1 MPPPPS
7 LGATAVTPDI
17 GAPAAADVAA
27 PAAPAPATTVTEH
40 PPLTTILLNVA
51 HAIDHLVL
59 LIFATAVGAIAADFG
74 FSRWEDLMPFTA
86 GAFVLFGL
94 GSVPSGKLGDHW
106 GRRAMMV
113 VFHFGI
119 GVSCLLVSVTQNA
132 WQLAAALTLM
142 GAFASIYHPV
152 GIPMLVQHTKRPGAV
167 IGVNGLVGNLGI
179 AVAAVLTGFLVKYFG
194 WRMAFA
200 VPGLVT
206 LAIGVLFWRV
216 VPPEAAPPAR
226 RAPRQS
232 DLPRSELLKAVLVL
246 TITSTCGSLVF
257 NFTTNG
263 NGELMADR
271 LRAVTADPAVIGA
284 LLGVVYVIAS
294 FSQLAVGRA
303 IDRYP
308 LKRIFLFIVLTQI
321 PLFLVAMHSQGWA
334 FYALA
339 IVFMAFVFGAIPFT
353 DALIVRYVDDRMRS
367 RVAGVRLAIAF
378 GVSSLA
384 VWILGPLVKAN
395 GFPFLLALLAAI
407 AALSAVAVTQ
417 LPASRAPLSKP

>member
-1 MPPPPS
+1 MPPPS
-7 LGATAVTPDI
+7 
-17 GAPAAADVAA
+17 AAAAVSSDVI
-27 PAAPAPATTVTEH
+27 EH
-40 PPLTTILLNVA
+40 PPLTTVLLNVA

-59 LIFATAVGAIAADFG
+59 LIFATAVGAIAVDFG
-74 FSRWEDLMPFTA
+74 FARWEDLMPYAT

-94 GSVPSGKLGDHW
+94 GSVPAGRLGDHW

-119 GVSCLLVSVTQNA
+119 GVSCLLASITQNA
-132 WQLAAALTLM
+132 WQLAAALTVM

-152 GIPMLVQHTKRPGAV
+152 GIPMLVQHTTRPGAV

-194 WRMAFA
+194 WRMAFV
-200 VPGLVT
+200 VPGIVT
-206 LAIGVLFWRV
+206 IALGILFWRV
-216 VPPEAAPPAR
+216 VPQEAAPPSR
-226 RAPRQS
+226 RAAKQS
-232 DLPRSELLKAVLVL
+232 ALPRSELVKAVLVL
-246 TITSTCGSLVF
+246 TVTSTCGSLVF

-263 NGELMADR
+263 NVELMADR
-271 LRAVTADPAVIGA
+271 LRNVTADPAVIGA
-284 LLGVVYVIAS
+284 LLGLVYVIAS
-294 FSQLAVGRA
+294 FSQLVVGRA

-308 LKRIFLFIVLTQI
+308 LKRLFLSIVLAQI
-321 PLFLVAMHSQGWA
+321 PLFLLAALASGWV
-334 FYALA
+334 FYAVA

-384 VWILGPLVKAN
+384 VWMLGPLVKAN
-395 GFPFLLALLAAI
+395 GFSFLLMLLAVI
-407 AALSAVAVTQ
+407 AAVSAVAVTR
-417 LPASRAPLSKP
+417 LPAQRA

>member
-1 MPPPPS
+1 MPPPS
-7 LGATAVTPDI
+7 ATAAVSPD
-17 GAPAAADVAA
+17 V
-27 PAAPAPATTVTEH
+27 VEH
-40 PPLTTILLNVA
+40 PPLTTVLLNVA

-59 LIFATAVGAIAADFG
+59 LIFATAVGAIAVDFG
-74 FSRWEDLMPFTA
+74 FARWEDLMPYAT

-94 GSVPSGKLGDHW
+94 GSVPAGRLGDHW

-119 GVSCLLVSVTQNA
+119 GVSCLLASITQNA
-132 WQLAAALTLM
+132 WQLAAALTVM

-152 GIPMLVQHTKRPGAV
+152 GIPMLVQHTTRPGAV

-194 WRMAFA
+194 WRMAFV
-200 VPGLVT
+200 VPGIVT
-206 LAIGVLFWRV
+206 IALGILFWRV
-216 VPPEAAPPAR
+216 VPQEAAPPSR
-226 RAPRQS
+226 RAAKQS
-232 DLPRSELLKAVLVL
+232 ALPRSELVKAVLVL
-246 TITSTCGSLVF
+246 TVTSTCGSLVF

-263 NGELMADR
+263 NVELMADR
-271 LRAVTADPAVIGA
+271 LRNVTADPAVIGA
-284 LLGVVYVIAS
+284 LLGLVYVIAS
-294 FSQLAVGRA
+294 FSQLVVGRA

-308 LKRIFLFIVLTQI
+308 LKRLFLSIVLAQI
-321 PLFLVAMHSQGWA
+321 PLFLLAALASGWV
-334 FYALA
+334 FYAVA

-384 VWILGPLVKAN
+384 VWMLGPLVKAN
-395 GFPFLLALLAAI
+395 GFSFLLMLLAVI
-407 AALSAVAVTQ
+407 AAVSAVAVTR
-417 LPASRAPLSKP
+417 LPAQRA

>member
-1 MPPPPS
+1 MPPPS
-7 LGATAVTPDI
+7 
-17 GAPAAADVAA
+17 AAAAVSSDVI
-27 PAAPAPATTVTEH
+27 EH
-40 PPLTTILLNVA
+40 PPLTTVLLNVA

-59 LIFATAVGAIAADFG
+59 LIFATAVGAIAVDFG
-74 FSRWEDLMPFTA
+74 FARWEDLMPYAT

-94 GSVPSGKLGDHW
+94 GSVPAGRLGDHW

-119 GVSCLLVSVTQNA
+119 GVSCLLASITQNA
-132 WQLAAALTLM
+132 WQLAAALTVM

-152 GIPMLVQHTKRPGAV
+152 GIPMLVQHTTRPGAV

-194 WRMAFA
+194 WRMAFV
-200 VPGLVT
+200 VPGIVT
-206 LAIGVLFWRV
+206 IALGILFWRV
-216 VPPEAAPPAR
+216 VPQEAAPPSR
-226 RAPRQS
+226 RAAKQS
-232 DLPRSELLKAVLVL
+232 DLPRSELVKAVLVL
-246 TITSTCGSLVF
+246 TVTSTCGSLVF

-271 LRAVTADPAVIGA
+271 LRNVTADPAVIGA
-284 LLGVVYVIAS
+284 LLGLVYVIAS
-294 FSQLAVGRA
+294 FSQLVVGRA

-308 LKRIFLFIVLTQI
+308 LKRLFLSIVLAQI
-321 PLFLVAMHSQGWA
+321 PLFLLAALASGWT
-334 FYALA
+334 FYAVS

-384 VWILGPLVKAN
+384 VWMLGPLVKAN
-395 GFPFLLALLAAI
+395 GFSFLLMLLAVI
-407 AALSAVAVTQ
+407 AAVSAVAVTR
-417 LPASRAPLSKP
+417 LPTQRA

>member
-1 MPPPPS
+1 MPPPS
-7 LGATAVTPDI
+7 
-17 GAPAAADVAA
+17 AAAAVSSDVI
-27 PAAPAPATTVTEH
+27 EH
-40 PPLTTILLNVA
+40 PPLTTVLLNVA

-59 LIFATAVGAIAADFG
+59 LIFATAVGAIAVDFG
-74 FSRWEDLMPFTA
+74 FARWEDLMPYAT

-94 GSVPSGKLGDHW
+94 GSVPAGRLGDHW

-119 GVSCLLVSVTQNA
+119 GVSCLLASITQNA
-132 WQLAAALTLM
+132 WQLAAALTVM

-152 GIPMLVQHTKRPGAV
+152 GIPMLVQHTTRPGAV

-194 WRMAFA
+194 WRMAFV
-200 VPGLVT
+200 VPGIVT
-206 LAIGVLFWRV
+206 IALGILFWRV
-216 VPPEAAPPAR
+216 VPQEAAPPSR
-226 RAPRQS
+226 RAAKQS
-232 DLPRSELLKAVLVL
+232 ALPRSELVKAVLVL
-246 TITSTCGSLVF
+246 TVTSTCGSLVF

-271 LRAVTADPAVIGA
+271 LRNVTADPAVIGA
-284 LLGVVYVIAS
+284 LLGLVYVIAS
-294 FSQLAVGRA
+294 FSQLVVGRA

-308 LKRIFLFIVLTQI
+308 LKRLFLSIVLAQI
-321 PLFLVAMHSQGWA
+321 PLFLLAALASGWM
-334 FYALA
+334 FYAVS

-384 VWILGPLVKAN
+384 VWMLGPLVKAN
-395 GFPFLLALLAAI
+395 GFSFLLMLLAVI
-407 AALSAVAVTQ
+407 AAVSAVAVTR
-417 LPASRAPLSKP
+417 LPTQRA

>member
-1 MPPPPS
+1 MPPPS
-7 LGATAVTPDI
+7 ATAAVSPD
-17 GAPAAADVAA
+17 V
-27 PAAPAPATTVTEH
+27 VEH
-40 PPLTTILLNVA
+40 PPLTTVLLNVA

-59 LIFATAVGAIAADFG
+59 LIFATAVGAIAVDFG
-74 FSRWEDLMPFTA
+74 FARWEDLMPYAT

-94 GSVPSGKLGDHW
+94 GSVPAGRLGDHW

-119 GVSCLLVSVTQNA
+119 GVSCLLASITQNA
-132 WQLAAALTLM
+132 WQLAAALTVM

-152 GIPMLVQHTKRPGAV
+152 GIPMLVQHTTRPGAV

-194 WRMAFA
+194 WRMAFV
-200 VPGLVT
+200 VPGIVT
-206 LAIGVLFWRV
+206 IALGILFWRV
-216 VPPEAAPPAR
+216 VPQEAAPPSR
-226 RAPRQS
+226 RAAKQS
-232 DLPRSELLKAVLVL
+232 ALPRSELVKAVLVL
-246 TITSTCGSLVF
+246 TVTSTCGSLVF

-263 NGELMADR
+263 NVELMADR
-271 LRAVTADPAVIGA
+271 LRNVTADPAVIGA
-284 LLGVVYVIAS
+284 LLGLVYVIAS
-294 FSQLAVGRA
+294 FSQLVVGRA

-308 LKRIFLFIVLTQI
+308 LKRLFLSIVLAQI
-321 PLFLVAMHSQGWA
+321 PLFLLAALASGWV
-334 FYALA
+334 FYAVA

-384 VWILGPLVKAN
+384 VWMLGPLVKAN
-395 GFPFLLALLAAI
+395 GFSFLLMLLAVI
-407 AALSAVAVTQ
+407 AAVSAVAVTR
-417 LPASRAPLSKP
+417 LPTQRA

>member
-1 MPPPPS
+1 MPPPS
-7 LGATAVTPDI
+7 ATAAVSPD
-17 GAPAAADVAA
+17 V
-27 PAAPAPATTVTEH
+27 VEH
-40 PPLTTILLNVA
+40 PPLTTVLLNVA

-59 LIFATAVGAIAADFG
+59 LIFATAVGAIAVDFG
-74 FSRWEDLMPFTA
+74 FARWEDLMPYAT

-94 GSVPSGKLGDHW
+94 GSVPAGRLGDHW

-119 GVSCLLVSVTQNA
+119 GVSCLLASITQNA
-132 WQLAAALTLM
+132 WQLAAALTVM

-152 GIPMLVQHTKRPGAV
+152 GIPMLVQHTTRPGAV

-194 WRMAFA
+194 WRMAFV
-200 VPGLVT
+200 VPGIVT
-206 LAIGVLFWRV
+206 IALGILFWRV
-216 VPPEAAPPAR
+216 VPQEAAPPSR
-226 RAPRQS
+226 RAAKQS
-232 DLPRSELLKAVLVL
+232 DLPRSELVKAVLVL
-246 TITSTCGSLVF
+246 TVTSTCGSLVF

-271 LRAVTADPAVIGA
+271 LRNVTADPAVIGA
-284 LLGVVYVIAS
+284 LLGLVYVIAS
-294 FSQLAVGRA
+294 FSQLVVGRA

-308 LKRIFLFIVLTQI
+308 LKRLFLSIVLAQI
-321 PLFLVAMHSQGWA
+321 PLFLLAALASGWV
-334 FYALA
+334 FYAVA

-384 VWILGPLVKAN
+384 VWMLGPLVKAN
-395 GFPFLLALLAAI
+395 GFSFLLMLLAVI
-407 AALSAVAVTQ
+407 AAVSAVAVTR
-417 LPASRAPLSKP
+417 LPAQRA

>member
-1 MPPPPS
+1 MPPPS
-7 LGATAVTPDI
+7 ATAAVPPDVI
-17 GAPAAADVAA
+17 
-27 PAAPAPATTVTEH
+27 EH
-40 PPLTTILLNVA
+40 PPLTTVLLNVA

-59 LIFATAVGAIAADFG
+59 LIFATAVGAIAVDFG
-74 FSRWEDLMPFTA
+74 FARWEDLMPYAT

-94 GSVPSGKLGDHW
+94 GSVPAGRLGDHW

-119 GVSCLLVSVTQNA
+119 GVSCLLASITQNA
-132 WQLAAALTLM
+132 WQLAAALTVM

-152 GIPMLVQHTKRPGAV
+152 GIPMLVQHTTRPGAV

-194 WRMAFA
+194 WRMAFV
-200 VPGLVT
+200 VPGIVT
-206 LAIGVLFWRV
+206 IALGILFWRV
-216 VPPEAAPPAR
+216 VPQEAAPPSR
-226 RAPRQS
+226 RAAKQS
-232 DLPRSELLKAVLVL
+232 ALPRSELVKAVLVL
-246 TITSTCGSLVF
+246 TVTSTCGSLVF

-263 NGELMADR
+263 NVELMADR
-271 LRAVTADPAVIGA
+271 LRNVTADPAVIGA
-284 LLGVVYVIAS
+284 LLGLVYVIAS
-294 FSQLAVGRA
+294 FSQLVVGRA

-308 LKRIFLFIVLTQI
+308 LKRLFLSIVLAQI
-321 PLFLVAMHSQGWA
+321 PLFLLAALASGWV
-334 FYALA
+334 FYAVA

-384 VWILGPLVKAN
+384 VWMLGPLVKAN
-395 GFPFLLALLAAI
+395 GFSFLLMLLAVI
-407 AALSAVAVTQ
+407 AAVSAVAVTR
-417 LPASRAPLSKP
+417 LPTQRA